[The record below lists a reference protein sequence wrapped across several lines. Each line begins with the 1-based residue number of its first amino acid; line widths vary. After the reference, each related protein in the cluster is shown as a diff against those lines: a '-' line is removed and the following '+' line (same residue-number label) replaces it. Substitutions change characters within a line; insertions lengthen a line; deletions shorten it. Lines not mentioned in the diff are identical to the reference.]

1 MRRPRLLAILS
12 LSLIAL
18 VSGGCRT
25 GAAGGSKSA
34 LMAVASFQN
43 LPASADPTAVGE
55 KIAHNFLRRD
65 HATNKASGFI
75 IYPEVCTAYG
85 GLRFAD
91 TIGDAALKEQLVRR
105 YDDIFPTEGN
115 RLIPSANH
123 VDSHVFGVV
132 PLEIYLVHGG
142 QKYLDLGQGIA
153 DKQWENP
160 QPDGLTRETRYW
172 IDDMFMISALQ
183 IQAYRA
189 TKDPKYADRAAN
201 EMAAYL
207 DKLQKPNGLFFHG
220 PEIPF
225 YWGRGNGWFAVGMAE
240 VLSSLPPDHPQ
251 YARIMAGY
259 KKMMAGLKQYQAPS
273 GLWRQL
279 IDDDQSWVE
288 TSSTGMFTYAMIMGV
303 RHGWL
308 DAADYGDCA
317 RRGWIGLCGNIN
329 EDGNVR
335 EICVGTNHSKDKQF
349 YLDRPRSVGDLHG
362 QASVLWCAWALLQK

>member
-1 MRRPRLLAILS
+1 MVNAQTPLLAILS

-34 LMAVASFQN
+34 LMAVSSFQN

-55 KIAHNFLRRD
+55 KSRTISPAGPCHQQGVR
-65 HATNKASGFI
+65 FI

-160 QPDGLTRETRYW
+160 QPDGLTRETRY
-172 IDDMFMISALQ
+172 
-183 IQAYRA
+183 
-189 TKDPKYADRAAN
+189 
-201 EMAAYL
+201 
-207 DKLQKPNGLFFHG
+207 GLTTC
-220 PEIPF
+220 
-225 YWGRGNGWFAVGMAE
+225 
-240 VLSSLPPDHPQ
+240 S
-251 YARIMAGY
+251 
-259 KKMMAGLKQYQAPS
+259 
-273 GLWRQL
+273 
-279 IDDDQSWVE
+279 
-288 TSSTGMFTYAMIMGV
+288 
-303 RHGWL
+303 
-308 DAADYGDCA
+308 
-317 RRGWIGLCGNIN
+317 
-329 EDGNVR
+329 
-335 EICVGTNHSKDKQF
+335 
-349 YLDRPRSVGDLHG
+349 
-362 QASVLWCAWALLQK
+362 